1 MDDVIEERGATLH
14 LNPGVCVL
22 VAQSCLTVC
31 NPLDPARQDLLSM
44 GFSRQGYQSGLPFPS
59 PGDFSASGIRLG
71 SPTLKA
77 ESFLSEPPGKLNLPM
92 WPSKLHS

>member
-44 GFSRQGYQSGLPFPS
+44 GFSRQGYQSGLPFP
-59 PGDFSASGIRLG
+59 PPEDLPDSGIRSDLG
-71 SPTLKA
+71 IKSTSPSSLA
-77 ESFLSEPPGKLNLPM
+77 WQVDALLMGHRRRP
-92 WPSKLHS
+92 